1 MMVHLTG
8 GNDVDITPYLGTI
21 VSVVIAFGVFYGAV
35 NARLARLEARI
46 EDNQKLT
53 QAEISNLRR
62 DVEKHNNVVGRTTR
76 LESDMSTA
84 FKRIDELRA
93 KDERIEDKLDDLRIG
108 GTE

>member
-1 MMVHLTG
+1 M
-8 GNDVDITPYLGTI
+8 DITPYLGTI

-53 QAEISNLRR
+53 QTEIANLRR
-62 DVEKHNNVVGRTTR
+62 DVEKHNQVVSRTTR

-84 FKRIDELRA
+84 FKRIDELRE
-93 KDERIEDKLDDLRIG
+93 KDTRIEDKLDGLRIG